1 MHGVASL
8 MPGDR
13 HLPLASSADHTIGG
27 NGKLQNHM
35 RAFFHLP
42 CEVAGKCSLAFV
54 AQQAGFHDNARIA
67 QDGVTASRN
76 PLIRI
81 IHRHHDTGDA
91 VFHQRIGAGRGFAP
105 VGTGFERDIGG
116 CATGRL
122 AGDFQRL
129 AFGMGPAADGRH
141 RFGDDLSVLDEDAAD
156 RGIGQ
161 RLTLVAK
168 RNLDGPRHEF
178 FVIGTAR
185 HVYAPP
191 SVSRAILALISA
203 ITFSKSSA
211 WLKSR

>member
-1 MHGVASL
+1 MARLATGN
-8 MPGDR
+8 R
-13 HLPLASSADHTIGG
+13 NLPLAFSANHAVGG
-27 NGKLQNHM
+27 NCKLQNHM
-35 RAFFHLP
+35 RAFFHLA
-42 CEVAGKCSLAFV
+42 CEVTGKRAPALGAQQSGFHHDTGV
-54 AQQAGFHDNARIA
+54 AQYRITTAG
-67 QDGVTASRN
+67 N

-116 CATGRL
+116 GATRRL
-122 AGDFQRL
+122 SGDFQRL

-168 RNLDGPRHEF
+168 RNLDGPRHES